1 MFRKIYTNISIT
13 LIKQLREASG
23 SPINECKKALE
34 STDGNFEKAI
44 QYLKERGLA
53 QAEKKLGNQTKQGVI
68 VAYTNNKVAALAEI
82 NCETD
87 FVARTSEFLEFSTNF
102 IKTVINQEKD
112 FNSSNID
119 SVLKQSQNQAYF
131 ETSIDDK
138 RKQLVGKLQENIVI
152 GNLNTF
158 VATKNSVFGIY
169 QHNCLKNTI
178 CGLGGSIVELI
189 TEQELND
196 VKSQILREGANNLA
210 VTYLG
215 LKPKFLYEQEVSS
228 DVIDQIRKEVQ
239 KDFGSKTPQQ
249 QNFIVQ
255 GKLQNYYS
263 DNVFEHQEYIL
274 NEDEPQTIKQYIK
287 KELEDPI
294 KDKVKIGRC
303 LYLTI

>member
-23 SPINECKKALE
+23 SPINDCKKALE

-53 QAEKKLGNQTKQGVI
+53 QAEKKMGNQTKQGVI

-102 IKTVINQEKD
+102 IKTIVNQEQD
-112 FNSSNID
+112 FSSSNID
-119 SVLKQSQNQAYF
+119 SVLN
-131 ETSIDDK
+131 DK

-152 GNLNTF
+152 GNLNAF
-158 VATKNSVFGIY
+158 VATKNSVFGVY

-178 CGLGGSIVELI
+178 CGLGGSVVELI
-189 TEQELND
+189 TESELTD
-196 VKSQILREGANNLA
+196 VKTQILREGANNLA

-215 LKPKFLYEQEVSS
+215 LKPRFLYQHEVSS
-228 DVIDQIRKEVQ
+228 DVVDQIRKEVE
-239 KDFGSKTPQQ
+239 KEFGSKTAQQ
-249 QNFIVQ
+249 QNFIVK

-263 DNVFEHQEYIL
+263 DNVFEHQEYFL
-274 NEDEPQTIKQYIK
+274 NEDEPKTIKQYMA
-287 KELEDPI
+287 KELEEVI

>member
-13 LIKQLREASG
+13 LIKQLREVSG
-23 SPINECKKALE
+23 SPINDCKKALE
-34 STDGNFEKAI
+34 STDGNFEMAI

-68 VAYTNNKVAALAEI
+68 VAFSNNKVAALAEI

-87 FVARTSEFLEFSTNF
+87 FVARTNEFLEFSTNF
-102 IKTVINQEKD
+102 IKTVVNQEKD
-112 FNSSNID
+112 FNNSNID

-152 GNLNTF
+152 GNLNAF
-158 VATKNSVFGIY
+158 VASNNSVFGVY

-178 CGLGGSIVELI
+178 CGLGGSVVELI
-189 TEQELND
+189 TEQGLND

-215 LKPKFLYEQEVSS
+215 LKPRFLYENQVAS
-228 DVIDQIRKEVQ
+228 DVVDQIRKEVQ
-239 KDFGSKTPQQ
+239 KEFVSKTPQQ
-249 QNFIVQ
+249 QNFILK

-287 KELEDPI
+287 KELEDVI